1 MPLLIN
7 LVVYDISR
15 VDEVVEAW
23 GEAGVT
29 GFSLID
35 STGLVHHLRGKELR
49 DDLPLFPSV
58 RSLLEG
64 NQEENRLLM
73 SVVDDDF
80 DLDALIRATEQA
92 LGPLDDPGTGILFV
106 VPVVRVA
113 GLQPRRPTEG

>member
-1 MPLLIN
+1 MPLLVN
-7 LVVYDISR
+7 LVVYDTGK

-23 GEAGVT
+23 VEAGVT

-58 RSLLEG
+58 RGLLEG
-64 NQEENRLLM
+64 DQEENKILM
-73 SVVDDDF
+73 SVVPDDF
-80 DLDALIRATEQA
+80 DLEALIRATENV
-92 LGPLDDPGTGILFV
+92 LGRLDDPGTGILYV

-113 GLQPRRPTEG
+113 GLQLRQPPET